1 MASTIT
7 NINWARVDQNVVSAL
22 RHGLPA
28 RDLFSMRALTLEE
41 SESIEN
47 DIVHVPLATDPTL
60 AVKTLGT
67 AATGTGSLVAVD
79 VTLGNPKAVGWDA
92 IEGKMSGQLFQ
103 KYWEDKIAGGMYVLA
118 KAVLDAGLALVT
130 KANFG
135 DVEGTD
141 KLTVA
146 PADFG
151 QADLGLLWQYGA
163 TKIKQRS
170 RSLILNAAYA
180 GQIIGNTSL
189 INLFATA
196 SGKNAAETGILPML
210 IGHQTAAYPDMPANS
225 ESLGGAVF
233 GQAAIALACAPI
245 SPLAQ
250 AGEGDI
256 VDRRVITHAES
267 GFSALYTMTAAGGGT
282 IKGELALMYGAAKGQ
297 DSVVRIVNG

>member
-1 MASTIT
+1 
-7 NINWARVDQNVVSAL
+7 
-22 RHGLPA
+22 
-28 RDLFSMRALTLEE
+28 
-41 SESIEN
+41 
-47 DIVHVPLATDPTL
+47 
-60 AVKTLGT
+60 
-67 AATGTGSLVAVD
+67 
-79 VTLGNPKAVGWDA
+79 
-92 IEGKMSGQLFQ
+92 
-103 KYWEDKIAGGMYVLA
+103 
-118 KAVLDAGLALVT
+118 
-130 KANFG
+130 
-135 DVEGTD
+135 
-141 KLTVA
+141 VA

-210 IGHQTAAYPDMPANS
+210 IGHQTAAYPDMPSND

-297 DSVVRIVNG
+297 NSVVRIVNG

>member
-7 NINWARVDQNVVSAL
+7 NINWARVDQEVVAAL
-22 RHGLPA
+22 RFGLPA

-41 SESIEN
+41 ANSIEN
-47 DIVHVPLATDPTL
+47 DIVRVPLATDPTL

-67 AATGTGSLVAVD
+67 AATGTGSLGAVD

-92 IEGKMSGQLFQ
+92 VEGKMSPAMFL

-118 KAVLDAGLALVT
+118 KAVLDAGLAVVT
-130 KANFG
+130 KANYG

-151 QADLGLLWQYGA
+151 QSDLGLLWQYGA

-180 GQIIGNTSL
+180 GQIIGNSSL
-189 INLFATA
+189 ISLFATA
-196 SGKNAAETGILPML
+196 SGKNAAETGVLPML
-210 IGHQTAAYPDMPANS
+210 IGHQTAAYPDMPTND

-245 SPLAQ
+245 SPLMT
-250 AGEGDI
+250 AGQGDI
-256 VDRRVITHAES
+256 IDRRVITHAES
-267 GFSALYTMTAAGGGT
+267 GFSALYTMTGAGGGT
-282 IKGELALMYGAAKGQ
+282 VKGELALMYGVAKGQ
-297 DSVVRIVNG
+297 NSVVRIVNG

>member
-22 RHGLPA
+22 RYGLPA

-47 DIVHVPLATDPTL
+47 DIVRVPLATDPAL
-60 AVKTLGT
+60 SVKTLGT

-92 IEGKMSGQLFQ
+92 IEGKMSSGLFQ

-135 DVEGTD
+135 DAEGVD

-180 GQIIGNTSL
+180 GQLIGNSSL
-189 INLFATA
+189 MQLFATA
-196 SGKNAAETGILPML
+196 NGTNAAETGVLPRL
-210 IGHQTAAYPDMPANS
+210 IGHQTAAYPDMPTND

-245 SPLAQ
+245 SPLAA
-250 AGEGDI
+250 AGQGDI

-297 DSVVRIVNG
+297 NSVVRIVNG